1 MGVKR
6 VTSQTE
12 LDSIAGPRFVV
23 ADALSGAWTVY
34 TGGDMPRVE
43 VPFSVT
49 RRQFLEGCDR
59 LGLLAAVMAWRSA
72 VDTSTLAGRS
82 QARWFDESL
91 AFERSNVVLMSVAK
105 TMGLA
110 DAQVDAAFVMMA
122 GL

>member
-6 VTSQTE
+6 VTSQAE
-12 LDSIAGPRFVV
+12 LDSIAGPRYVV

-34 TGGDMPRVE
+34 TGDDMPRVD

-49 RRQFLEGCDR
+49 RRQFLDGCDR
-59 LGLLAAVMAWRSA
+59 LGLLSAVMAWRGA
-72 VDTSTLAGRS
+72 IDLSTLAGRS

-91 AFERSNVVLMSVAK
+91 AFERHNPVLIAAAQAL
-105 TMGLA
+105 GLSA
-110 DAQVDAAFVMMA
+110 AQVDAAFIMMA

>member
-1 MGVKR
+1 MYQNTINGMR
-6 VTSQTE
+6 
-12 LDSIAGPRFVV
+12 
-23 ADALSGAWTVY
+23 DALSAA
-34 TGGDMPRVE
+34 GGDSRRLLIDGDVIRVMPAEAPV

-91 AFERSNVVLMSVAK
+91 AFERSNTVLLSVAK
-105 TMGLA
+105 SMGLTG
-110 DAQVDAAFVMMA
+110 DQVDAAFIMMA

>member
-1 MGVKR
+1 MTITV
-6 VTSQTE
+6 VHSQ
-12 LDSIAGPRFVV
+12 AA
-23 ADALSGAWTVY
+23 ADAVVGPKEVCWTAAGWEVRTGA
-34 TGGDMPRVE
+34 DMAPAV
-43 VPFSVT
+43 VPTSVT

-59 LGLLAAVMAWRSA
+59 LGLLAAVTAWRSA

-91 AFERSNVVLMSVAK
+91 SFERANAVLLSVARS
-105 TMGLA
+105 MGLT

>member
-23 ADALSGAWTVY
+23 ADARSGAWMVY
-34 TGGDMPRVE
+34 TGDDMPRVD

-82 QARWFDESL
+82 LARWFDESL
-91 AFERSNVVLMSVAK
+91 AFERSNAVLLSAAK
-105 TMGLA
+105 TMGLSE
-110 DAQVDAAFVMMA
+110 AQVDAAFVLMA